1 MLQSQPPI
9 SSAAAWDSRSLMV
22 LSFRC
27 PSALPCFVLDT
38 WASANFPLVFT
49 SQASH
54 YTYQHGPEQA
64 PGSSGAI
71 PPSWNT
77 SSSLPRHVLHGLVQ
91 GPESSG
97 ASAAAW
103 PTSQPTAECH
113 LHSWLAV
120 PSSTL
125 AAVVSRSGETPG
137 SSSMGN

>member
-1 MLQSQPPI
+1 MLQSQPSI

-71 PPSWNT
+71 PAAPFPDMSFMDW
-77 SSSLPRHVLHGLVQ
+77 LVQ

-120 PSSTL
+120 PSSTFT
-125 AAVVSRSGETPG
+125 AVVSRSGETPG